1 MDGGGQAPV
10 MQQPPAYGAPA
21 PGYGAPPGAPGYG
34 APGYGAPAYPDHGA
48 APGYGAPAGYA
59 GPPPGYGGQ
68 PAAPGY
74 GGPQMQQPPYGA
86 PPQNLAAPGYAPA
99 PAQAPPGCPPGLQY
113 LSQVDQLLVKQKV
126 EILEAFTG
134 FETANKYKVLNSV
147 GQEVY
152 KAKEDTDCCTRQC
165 CGPARPFDMNITDN
179 TGIEVIH
186 LNRPLRCQ
194 ACCFPCCLQELEVSS
209 PPGSI
214 IGTVEQ
220 QWSILYPR
228 FVIKDESGSPI
239 LKIEGPLCPCS
250 CCGDVDFS
258 VVTMDGQEVGKITKQ
273 WSGLV
278 REAFSDAD
286 NFGISFPLDLDV
298 KVKATLLGALFL
310 IDFMYFE
317 QQQNNNND

>member
-1 MDGGGQAPV
+1 MGQPMAMQPMGGYA
-10 MQQPPAYGAPA
+10 
-21 PGYGAPPGAPGYG
+21 APPGGVQFG
-34 APGYGAPAYPDHGA
+34 APVQGEDGMWMGHVAPNLV
-48 APGYGAPAGYA
+48 
-59 GPPPGYGGQ
+59 
-68 PAAPGY
+68 
-74 GGPQMQQPPYGA
+74 
-86 PPQNLAAPGYAPA
+86 PQN
-99 PAQAPPGCPPGLQY
+99 CPPGLEY
-113 LSQVDQLLVKQKV
+113 LTMIDQLLIKQKK
-126 EILEAFTG
+126 EMLEAISSILG
-134 FETANKYKVLNSV
+134 CGCETKNKYKVKNTL
-147 GQEVY
+147 GQNVY
-152 KAKEDTDCCTRQC
+152 KAKEDTDCCTRNC
-165 CGPARPFDMNITDN
+165 CGPARPFEMTIKDN
-179 TGIEVIH
+179 EDREVIH
-186 LNRPLRCQ
+186 LSRPLRCQ
-194 ACCFPCCLQELEVSS
+194 TCCFPCCLQEMEVSS
-209 PPGSI
+209 PPGCI

-273 WSGLV
+273 WSGLA
-278 REAFSDAD
+278 REAFTDAD